1 MSIMT
6 KEEHV
11 YNQSIG
17 DMGMYLVM
25 NKILPSELALV
36 HYDIVLNIEV
46 VNMNDEQDVFRAKQ
60 LLVDAYDKL
69 KHHWKFK
76 NKIKFIDGKIQL
88 LEG

>member
-6 KEEHV
+6 KEESV

-17 DMGMYLVM
+17 DIGMYLVI
-25 NKILPSELALV
+25 NKILPNELALV

-46 VNMNDEQDVFRAKQ
+46 VNMNDEDDIARANS
-60 LLVDAYDKL
+60 LLIDAYNKL

-76 NKIKFIDGKIQL
+76 NRVAFKEDRIQL